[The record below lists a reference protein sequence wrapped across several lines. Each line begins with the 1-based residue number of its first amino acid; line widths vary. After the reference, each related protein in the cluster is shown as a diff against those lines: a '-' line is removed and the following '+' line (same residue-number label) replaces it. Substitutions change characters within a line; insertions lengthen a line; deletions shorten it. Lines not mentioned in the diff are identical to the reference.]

1 MKNAPTVINQG
12 SDAVAT
18 VPRLLEEAAA
28 DTRKPVRYGLIGLGL
43 AVIALV
49 VWSVLAP
56 LDEGVPA
63 PGIVSID
70 TKRKPVQHLTG
81 GIVQQVLVRE
91 AQAVHK
97 GDGLIK
103 LDDAVAR
110 ANYAA
115 ARLRYLGLLAM
126 QGRLQAEQT
135 GAKQISFHDEVQNAA
150 ADPRV
155 REQIDT
161 ETRLFESRRQALTNE
176 LAAMDAAIKAQNQA
190 ATSFAAQ
197 LAARK
202 RQLNLVN
209 KESDSIRDLVEEG
222 YAPRNKLLDLERT
235 TAELDA
241 VNSGLEGNY
250 ARARQSG
257 SEMTLKKLQRQQE
270 YRKEVDTQLS
280 DIQRELSADG
290 EKFRAVSDELDRT
303 LLRAPTDGVVV
314 GLSVQTPG
322 SVIQPGAHVMD
333 IVPQDER
340 LMLEARVPPHLID
353 RIIPGQLTDIRF
365 SGFSHTPQLVVEGK
379 LASISADLLTDPPSP
394 QNAGG
399 QHGGQYYLARIEVTP
414 KGMETLGKRQLYP
427 GMPATVVIKTGERSL
442 LTYLLT
448 PLYRRLSQ
456 SMKEQ

>member
-1 MKNAPTVINQG
+1 
-12 SDAVAT
+12 
-18 VPRLLEEAAA
+18 L
-28 DTRKPVRYGLIGLGL
+28 
-43 AVIALV
+43 
-49 VWSVLAP
+49 
-56 LDEGVPA
+56 
-63 PGIVSID
+63 
-70 TKRKPVQHLTG
+70 
-81 GIVQQVLVRE
+81 
-91 AQAVHK
+91 
-97 GDGLIK
+97 
-103 LDDAVAR
+103 
-110 ANYAA
+110 
-115 ARLRYLGLLAM
+115 
-126 QGRLQAEQT
+126 
-135 GAKQISFHDEVQNAA
+135 FH
-150 ADPRV
+150 
-155 REQIDT
+155 
-161 ETRLFESRRQALTNE
+161 SRRQALANE
-176 LAAMDAAIKAQNQA
+176 LSAMDAAIKAQNHA

-202 RQLNLVN
+202 RQLDLMN
-209 KESDSIRDLVEEG
+209 KESDSIHDLVEEG
-222 YAPRNKLLDLERT
+222 YAPRNKLLDLQRMI
-235 TAELDA
+235 AELDA
-241 VNSGLEGNY
+241 VNSGLEGDY

-270 YRKEVDTQLS
+270 YRKEVDMQLS

-290 EKFRAVSDELDRT
+290 EKFRATSDELDRT
-303 LLRAPTDGVVV
+303 LLRAPADGVVV

-322 SVIQPGAHVMD
+322 SVIQPGTHIMD

-353 RIIPGQLTDIRF
+353 RIHPGQLTDIRF

-379 LASISADLLTDPPSP
+379 LASISADLLTDPSNP

-399 QHGGQYYLARIEVTP
+399 QQGGQYYLARIEVTP